1 MRKIHHY
8 WGFIRIHSIICGYVA
23 RKNVKTKMKCKEG
36 GLNLR
41 TPSRNQ
47 LEYLFRFH
55 EILTITMIIHKL
67 ARTKHTR
74 DDGWLCELVSINYND
89 QPFSNIHSYI
99 VSITPEKTR
108 ANHFHKFKEE
118 WLCLSAGKIKIY
130 LEDVRSHKKEM
141 VVLLKSF
148 EHMKEERITSYL
160 NETIRIISQKFAKR

>member
-1 MRKIHHY
+1 M
-8 WGFIRIHSIICGYVA
+8 
-23 RKNVKTKMKCKEG
+23 
-36 GLNLR
+36 NLR

-130 LEDVRSHKKEM
+130 LEDVRSHEKEM
-141 VVLLKSF
+141 VVLDSTDQDYF
-148 EHMKEERITSYL
+148 
-160 NETIRIISQKFAKR
+160 IIDVPPYIAHSIENTGSCEASVVVFSKTPEDKGDTFPYQLTEK